1 MTWLWI
7 VIIAVCTGYG
17 YARFSQKA
25 NESSFLPK
33 RKLLLV
39 MLTNPGE
46 TPSNA
51 ILEWAAECM
60 VDELGLNVHLQ
71 SHPVLIPRECLH
83 SQRSQVDAVRL
94 IEELENFVG
103 PDFAILALT
112 EYDLHSPLR
121 RDLPF
126 ALGAKKGQAG
136 LISTFRMEDA
146 KKPENT
152 KERLRKMLVRYGAEL
167 VCDARRDHDPR
178 SVLYEHLQRPEQ
190 LDLMEWPPTEDETP

>member
-1 MTWLWI
+1 M
-7 VIIAVCTGYG
+7 VIIAALCTSYG
-17 YARFSQKA
+17 YSRFSKKGA
-25 NESSFLPK
+25 ADRFLPK
-33 RKLLLV
+33 RQLLLV

-46 TPSNA
+46 TPSEA

-60 VDELGLNVHLQ
+60 VCELGLNVHLQ
-71 SHPVLIPRECLH
+71 AHPVLIPKECLH

-94 IEELENFVG
+94 IEELERFVR

-152 KERLRKMLVRYGAEL
+152 KDRLRKMLVRYGAEL
-167 VCDARRDHDPR
+167 ACDAQRDHDPR

-190 LDLMEWPPTEDETP
+190 LDLMEWPPSESSGM